1 MAHPSSIKLT
11 LAPSHRQLLPP
22 TLEPQRLANFASLA
36 SQHATCP
43 APLDSIHF
51 NESPMERPYI
61 LHMFT
66 PGRQMSPF
74 DINMAADAGYQIIV
88 PYCEVGPEAVAGL
101 TQDTIFSRGPKGVA
115 RTGIFIGGRDA
126 TVAADMVEKAKAAMV
141 KPFVVSV
148 MADPSGAFTTAAA
161 MVACVEAALK
171 RHHQRDLSGQRVLVL
186 GGTGP
191 VGRIAGVIAA
201 QAGAQVHLSSR
212 HGTDVAEEAA
222 QESGKRF
229 GVTLHGISA
238 GDRDALRRSLAGAD
252 VVLACAAAGVQVV
265 SADDLAH
272 AKDVRVLADVNA
284 VPPEGIAGV
293 GVMDDA
299 KPVAGTLA
307 VGIGAL
313 AIGNVKYQTQHR
325 LLVQMR
331 SAEKAQVLSFPE
343 AFAVARAFLAEP
355 KS

>member
-1 MAHPSSIKLT
+1 
-11 LAPSHRQLLPP
+11 
-22 TLEPQRLANFASLA
+22 
-36 SQHATCP
+36 
-43 APLDSIHF
+43 
-51 NESPMERPYI
+51 MERPYI

-88 PYCEVGPEAVAGL
+88 PYCEVGLDGITGL
-101 TQDTIFSRGPKGVA
+101 TQDAIFSRGPKGVA

-126 TVAADMVEKAKAAMV
+126 LLAADMLERAKAAMV
-141 KPFVVSV
+141 KPFVVSL
-148 MADPSGAFTTAAA
+148 MADPSGAYTTAAA
-161 MVACVEAALK
+161 MVACVEAALL
-171 RHHQRDLSGQRVLVL
+171 RTSTQGLAGRRVVVL

-201 QAGAQVHLSSR
+201 HAGAEVALSSR
-212 HGTDVAEEAA
+212 NGIDVAEEAA
-222 QESGKRF
+222 LETGRRF
-229 GVTLHGISA
+229 GVTLHGVSG
-238 GDRDALRRSLAGAD
+238 GDRAAVRSSLAESD

-265 SADDLAH
+265 SAEDLGH
-272 AKDVRVLADVNA
+272 ARLMKVAADVNA

-299 KPVAGTLA
+299 KPLAGTGAL
-307 VGIGAL
+307 GIGAL

-331 SAEKAQVLSFPE
+331 DAEKPVRLGFEQ
-343 AFAVARAFLAEP
+343 AFETARAFLAESAAKP
-355 KS
+355 A

>member
-1 MAHPSSIKLT
+1 
-11 LAPSHRQLLPP
+11 
-22 TLEPQRLANFASLA
+22 
-36 SQHATCP
+36 
-43 APLDSIHF
+43 
-51 NESPMERPYI
+51 MERPYI

-74 DINMAADAGYQIIV
+74 DINMAADAGYQLVV
-88 PYCEVGPEAVAGL
+88 PYAEVGLDAIAGL

-126 TVAADMVEKAKAAMV
+126 LLAADMLERAKAAMV
-141 KPFVVSV
+141 KPFVVSL
-148 MADPSGAFTTAAA
+148 MADPSGAYTTAAA

-171 RHHQRDLSGQRVLVL
+171 RRGGELAGQRVVIL

-191 VGRIAGVIAA
+191 VGRIAAVIAA
-201 QAGAQVHLSSR
+201 SAGAEVLISSR
-212 HGTDVAEEAA
+212 NGIDVAEKAA
-222 QESGKRF
+222 ADTAGRF
-229 GVTLHGISA
+229 KVTLHGVSG
-238 GDRDALRRSLAGAD
+238 GDRAAVRASLAEAD
-252 VVLACAAAGVQVV
+252 VLLACAAAGVQVV
-265 SADDLAH
+265 SAEDLTH
-272 AKDVRVLADVNA
+272 AKRLQVAADVNA

-299 KPVAGTLA
+299 KRLAGAVGKGA

-331 SAEKAQVLSFPE
+331 GAEKAVTLGFAE
-343 AFAVARAFLAEP
+343 AFATAREFIAEP
-355 KS
+355 KQ